1 MFRTAR
7 RSSLWAP
14 HRLTWWV
21 GVLFAIGSTCFFI
34 GPFPGFVDLVG
45 SSADGVVFFV
55 GSIFF
60 TSAALLQLIGS
71 ERSTAD
77 WWASLVQFAGTVYFN
92 VDTFRAMQQSFDT
105 ADVNRVVWRPEA
117 IGSICFLV
125 SGFIALRAVR
135 HLRGTRD
142 YRTAVINFAGCVLF
156 GISTIGG
163 YVLPSTGD
171 ALNLLAANAGT
182 ALGAL
187 CFFIGAV
194 MLLPAPPAE
203 PGRGADTEPAPRT
216 SAA

>member
-1 MFRTAR
+1 MDGGADRKPG
-7 RSSLWAP
+7 SGLWAP
-14 HRLTWWV
+14 RRLNWWV
-21 GVLFAIGSTCFFI
+21 GVLFAIGSLCFFL

-60 TSAALLQLIGS
+60 TSAALLQLLGS

-77 WWASLVQFAGTVYFN
+77 WWASLVQLVGTVYFN
-92 VDTFRAMQQSFDT
+92 VDTFRAMQDSFDT
-105 ADVNRVVWRPEA
+105 EDVNRVVWRPEA
-117 IGSICFLV
+117 LGSICFLV
-125 SGFIALRAVR
+125 SGWIALRAVR

-142 YRTAVINFAGCVLF
+142 YRIAVINFAGCVLF

-163 YVLPSTGD
+163 YVLPSSGD

-187 CFFIGAV
+187 CFLIGAL
-194 MLLPAPPAE
+194 MLLPR
-203 PGRGADTEPAPRT
+203 RGASAQPAPR
-216 SAA
+216 AA

>member
-1 MFRTAR
+1 VASGADRKHG
-7 RSSLWAP
+7 SGLWAP

-21 GVLFAIGSTCFFI
+21 GVLFAIGSLCFFV
-34 GPFPGFVDLVG
+34 GPFPGFVNLVG

-55 GSIFF
+55 GSLFF
-60 TSAALLQLIGS
+60 TSAALLQLLGS

-77 WWASLVQFAGTVYFN
+77 WWASLIQLVGTVYFN

-117 IGSICFLV
+117 LGSICFLI
-125 SGFIALRAVR
+125 SGFIALHAVR
-135 HLRGTRD
+135 DLRGTRD
-142 YRTAVINFAGCVLF
+142 YRIAVVNFAGCVLF

-187 CFFIGAV
+187 CFLIGAL
-194 MLLPAPPAE
+194 MLLPAVSPAASPSPPQ
-203 PGRGADTEPAPRT
+203 TPRP
-216 SAA
+216 